1 MISIYIT
8 VKSLNKTLGKYV
20 EMSDLYLGI
29 PILFLFLIMFSFTSL
44 KLESLIILTIGLFLL
59 IPIQMS
65 KKNRMYKIMIMFFK
79 YLFKNKE
86 YIYMRNNANFK

>member
-8 VKSLNKTLGKYV
+8 VKSLNKTLGKYI
-20 EMSDLYLGI
+20 EMFDLYLGI

-86 YIYMRNNANFK
+86 YIHMRNNANFK

>member
-1 MISIYIT
+1 
-8 VKSLNKTLGKYV
+8 
-20 EMSDLYLGI
+20 MSDLYLGI
-29 PILFLFLIMFSFTSL
+29 PMLFIFLIMFSFTSF
-44 KLESLIILTIGLFLL
+44 KLESLVVLTIGVFLL

-86 YIYMRNNANFK
+86 YIYMK

>member
-1 MISIYIT
+1 MYIT

-29 PILFLFLIMFSFTSL
+29 PMLFVFLIMFSFTSF
-44 KLESLIILTIGLFLL
+44 KLESLVVLTIGVFLL

-79 YLFKNKE
+79 YIFKNKE
-86 YIYMRNNANFK
+86 YIYMK

>member
-1 MISIYIT
+1 MYIT

-29 PILFLFLIMFSFTSL
+29 PMLFIFLIMFSFTSF
-44 KLESLIILTIGLFLL
+44 KLESLIVLTIGVFLL

-86 YIYMRNNANFK
+86 YIYMK

>member
-1 MISIYIT
+1 MYIT

-29 PILFLFLIMFSFTSL
+29 PMLFIFLIMFSFTSF
-44 KLESLIILTIGLFLL
+44 KLESLVVLTIGVFLL

-86 YIYMRNNANFK
+86 YIYMK